1 MRVFAASDIHTDF
14 KKNWSVVAELSDT
27 EYLNDALIVAG
38 DIADQLETIR
48 NSLLLL
54 RSKFQRVFYVP
65 GNHELWVRGG
75 GLDSLEKFLRIVE
88 LCESLDVE
96 MRPSKVEGL
105 WIVPLVSWYESSF
118 DVEAGGD
125 ESSLEG
131 WGDFRFCKWPDAI
144 DQVSDYF
151 IRMNE
156 PNIQDYDGQ
165 VISFSHFLPR
175 PELLPPRRN
184 LRFKGLPKVAGSAS
198 IEDQIRRLKS
208 KMHVFGHSHINYDC
222 IIDGV
227 RYVQNALAYP
237 NEHRRERSPVKL
249 IWRSEELDR
258 KLEPGFGMAA
268 GSCSDT
274 LSI

>member
-1 MRVFAASDIHTDF
+1 MRIFAASDIHTDF

-27 EYLNDALIVAG
+27 EYQNDALIVAG
-38 DIADQLETIR
+38 DVSDHLDTLH

-75 GLDSLEKFLRIVE
+75 GLDSLGKFSRIVE
-88 LCESLDVE
+88 LCNSLDVE
-96 MRPSKVEGL
+96 MRPAKVHGL
-105 WIVPLVSWYESSF
+105 WIVPLVSWYEASF
-118 DVEAGGD
+118 DVEAGGE
-125 ESSLEG
+125 ESDLEG
-131 WGDFRFCKWPDAI
+131 WGDFKFCKWPDSI
-144 DQVSDYF
+144 DEVSEYF
-151 IRMNE
+151 IKLNE
-156 PNIQDYDGQ
+156 PNIRSYDGQ

-184 LRFKGLPKVAGSAS
+184 LRFKGLPKVAGSTA
-198 IEDQIRRLKS
+198 IDHQIRRLNS
-208 KMHVFGHSHINYDC
+208 KLHVFGHSHINYDC
-222 IIDGV
+222 VIEGV

-249 IWRSEELDR
+249 IWHSEELDQ
-258 KLEPGFGMAA
+258 KLEPGFGMA
-268 GSCSDT
+268 GVFRSET